1 MASHHHPH
9 QRHQSPSTSHTANS
23 IPSPNAFAQQV
34 DPSRLRQPHSLA
46 NKKITLETMW
56 KQVEPGLTAVFHLKR
71 MDKKG
76 YMELYS

>member
-1 MASHHHPH
+1 MTSNH
-9 QRHQSPSTSHTANS
+9 QVSTSSITQV
-23 IPSPNAFAQQV
+23 IPSANAFAQQHV

-56 KQVEPGLTAVFHLKR
+56 KQVEPGLTLVFQMKK